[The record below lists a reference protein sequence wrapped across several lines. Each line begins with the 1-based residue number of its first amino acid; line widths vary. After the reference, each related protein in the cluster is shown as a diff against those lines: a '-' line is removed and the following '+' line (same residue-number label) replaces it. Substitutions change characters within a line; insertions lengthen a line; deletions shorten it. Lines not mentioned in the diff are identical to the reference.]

1 MTKVMLALDTA
12 TVEAIWNEGRWSVL
26 RDPFIA
32 RHLNRTYG
40 PASASPLL
48 SKGDPEY
55 SPDLE
60 SNRVRAVVEA
70 FPGSY
75 IIEESQKEELPELI
89 Y

>member
-12 TVEAIWNEGRWSVL
+12 TVEAVWNEGRWFVL
-26 RDPFIA
+26 RDPFIT
-32 RHLNRTYG
+32 RHLNRLYG

-48 SKGDPEY
+48 NEGLTSY
-55 SPDLE
+55 NPDLE
-60 SNRVRAVVEA
+60 ASRVRAVVEA

-75 IIEESQKEELPELI
+75 IIEESEQETPDLI

>member
-1 MTKVMLALDTA
+1 MLALDTA
-12 TVEAIWNEGRWSVL
+12 TVEAIWNKGRWSVL

-32 RHLNRTYG
+32 RHLNRLYG

-48 SKGDPEY
+48 NEGNSEY

-60 SNRVRAVVEA
+60 SNRVLEVVNA

-75 IIEESQKEELPELI
+75 IIEESREETPVQI

>member
-12 TVEAIWNEGRWSVL
+12 TVEAVWNEGRWSVL

-32 RHLNRTYG
+32 RHLNRVYG
-40 PASASPLL
+40 PTSASPLL
-48 SKGDPEY
+48 NEGVSSY
-55 SPDLE
+55 TPDLE
-60 SNRVRAVVEA
+60 GNRVQAVVEA

-75 IIEESQKEELPELI
+75 IIEESEREELPELI